1 MSTEMTRLAAG
12 GPRNHFSCRGRY
24 WAISGLRTV
33 TGPDDPRP
41 PRILI
46 GGGARGV
53 GLACAERYAAGAEL
67 VLCDIDGTALTRAAE
82 RFGAFGRFCDA
93 IEDNSVAI
101 LAGDR
106 GEISS
111 IDVLINAAG
120 RGYVRALGMM
130 RMTRAFMPLLRR
142 ASGRRMLVNIAPAGG
157 FVSSDGMFPYASSR
171 SAFERLTEAI
181 AEQTRGTSIEVV
193 NVTPKLLR
201 GRLARDCPT
210 NRLYEL
216 QRVDEQCTADYV
228 ADAVLSAPG
237 EGSRRCPRG
246 QCGTSRSG

>member
-1 MSTEMTRLAAG
+1 MITQSDQA
-12 GPRNHFSCRGRY
+12 
-24 WAISGLRTV
+24 
-33 TGPDDPRP
+33 RP

-46 GGGARGV
+46 SGGGGGV
-53 GLACAERYAAGAEL
+53 GLACAEALSAAGAEL
-67 VLCDIDGTALTRAAE
+67 LLCDIDGMALTQTAE
-82 RFGAFGRFCDA
+82 RLHAFARFCDA

-101 LAGDR
+101 LAA
-106 GEISS
+106 EIAEKFSS

-201 GRLARDCPT
+201 GGLANDCPT
-210 NRLYEL
+210 SRLYQL

-228 ADAVLSAPG
+228 ADVVVSAPATAA
-237 EGSRRCPRG
+237 RRCPPG

>member
-1 MSTEMTRLAAG
+1 M
-12 GPRNHFSCRGRY
+12 
-24 WAISGLRTV
+24 
-33 TGPDDPRP
+33 
-41 PRILI
+41 
-46 GGGARGV
+46 
-53 GLACAERYAAGAEL
+53 GLACADSLAGRGAEL
-67 VLCDIDGTALTRAAE
+67 VLCDIDGIALTRAAE

-101 LAGDR
+101 LAA
-106 GEISS
+106 EIAEKFSS

-142 ASGRRMLVNIAPAGG
+142 ARGRRMLVNIAPAGG

-193 NVTPKLLR
+193 NLKPKLLR
-201 GRLARDCPT
+201 GRLASDCPT

-216 QRVDEQCTADYV
+216 QRVDEECTADQV
-228 ADAVLSAPG
+228 AALILAAPG
-237 EGSRRCPRG
+237 MASRKSPPDEGRNSSQG
-246 QCGTSRSG
+246 

>member
-1 MSTEMTRLAAG
+1 
-12 GPRNHFSCRGRY
+12 
-24 WAISGLRTV
+24 V
-33 TGPDDPRP
+33 TPVDDARP

-46 GGGARGV
+46 SGGAAGV
-53 GLACAERYAAGAEL
+53 GLVCAQALSAAGAEL
-67 VLCDIDGTALTRAAE
+67 LLCDIEGTALTQTAE
-82 RFGAFGRFCDA
+82 RLHAFARFCDA

-101 LAGDR
+101 LAT
-106 GEISS
+106 EIAEKFGS

-181 AEQTRGTSIEVV
+181 AEQTRGTSIEVL

-201 GRLARDCPT
+201 GSLANDCPT
-210 NRLYEL
+210 NRLYHL
-216 QRVDEQCTADYV
+216 QRVDEQCTADQV
-228 ADAVLSAPG
+228 ADLILSPPRTA
-237 EGSRRCPRG
+237 RRCPPDRG
-246 QCGTSRSG
+246 RTSSPG

>member
-1 MSTEMTRLAAG
+1 MMTRSDEA
-12 GPRNHFSCRGRY
+12 
-24 WAISGLRTV
+24 
-33 TGPDDPRP
+33 RP

-46 GGGARGV
+46 SGGGGGV
-53 GLACAERYAAGAEL
+53 GLACAEALSAAGAEL
-67 VLCDIDGTALTRAAE
+67 LLCDIEGTALTQTAE
-82 RFGAFGRFCDA
+82 RLHRFARFCDA

-101 LAGDR
+101 LAA
-106 GEISS
+106 EIAEKFTS

-142 ASGRRMLVNIAPAGG
+142 ASGRRMLVNIAPADG

-181 AEQTRGTSIEVV
+181 AEQTRGTSIEVI

-201 GRLARDCPT
+201 GPLATDCAT
-210 NRLYEL
+210 NRLYQL
-216 QRVDEQCTADYV
+216 QRVDEQCTGNHVTDLI
-228 ADAVLSAPG
+228 LSARG
-237 EGSRRCPRG
+237 NSRRCPPDEGR
-246 QCGTSRSG
+246 TSRQG

>member
-1 MSTEMTRLAAG
+1 M
-12 GPRNHFSCRGRY
+12 
-24 WAISGLRTV
+24 V
-33 TGPDDPRP
+33 TQLPSSRP

-46 GGGARGV
+46 SGGAAGV
-53 GLACAERYAAGAEL
+53 GLACAEALRAAGAEL
-67 VLCDIDGTALTRAAE
+67 LLCDIEGTELTQTAE
-82 RFGAFGRFCDA
+82 RLHAFARFCDA

-101 LAGDR
+101 LAA
-106 GEISS
+106 EIAEKFSS

-181 AEQTRGTSIEVV
+181 AEQTRGTSIEVI

-201 GRLARDCPT
+201 GSLANDCPT
-210 NRLYEL
+210 NRLYQL
-216 QRVDEQCTADYV
+216 QRVDEHCTAEYV
-228 ADAVLSAPG
+228 ADAVLSG
-237 EGSRRCPRG
+237 GGTGSRRCAPG
-246 QCGTSRSG
+246 QCGSSRSG

>member
-1 MSTEMTRLAAG
+1 MTRPDGARR
-12 GPRNHFSCRGRY
+12 PRVL
-24 WAISGLRTV
+24 ISG
-33 TGPDDPRP
+33 
-41 PRILI
+41 
-46 GGGARGV
+46 GGGGV
-53 GLACAERYAAGAEL
+53 GLACAEALDAAGAEL
-67 VLCDIDGTALTRAAE
+67 LLCDIDGTALSQTADRLNGFA
-82 RFGAFGRFCDA
+82 RFCDA

-101 LAGDR
+101 LAA
-106 GEISS
+106 EIAEKFSS

-181 AEQTRGTSIEVV
+181 AEQIRGTSIEAV

-201 GRLARDCPT
+201 GSLVNDCPT
-210 NRLYEL
+210 NRLYQL

-228 ADAVLSAPG
+228 VDLVLSAPG
-237 EGSRRCPRG
+237 EASRKCPPDGKR
-246 QCGTSRSG
+246 TSRSG

>member
-1 MSTEMTRLAAG
+1 LRPCAIPVLRIVTR
-12 GPRNHFSCRGRY
+12 
-24 WAISGLRTV
+24 
-33 TGPDDPRP
+33 PDQARR

-46 GGGARGV
+46 SGAGGGV
-53 GLACAERYAAGAEL
+53 GLACAEALSAAGAEL
-67 VLCDIDGTALTRAAE
+67 LLCDIEGIALTRTAE
-82 RFGAFGRFCDA
+82 RLRGFARFCDA

-101 LAGDR
+101 LAA
-106 GEISS
+106 EIAEKYSS

-142 ASGRRMLVNIAPAGG
+142 SSGRRMLVNIAPAGG

-201 GRLARDCPT
+201 GSLANDCPT
-210 NRLYEL
+210 NRLYQL
-216 QRVDEQCTADYV
+216 QRVDEQCTADHV
-228 ADAVLSAPG
+228 AHAVLSAPG
-237 EGSRRCPRG
+237 TTTLKCPPDRG
-246 QCGTSRSG
+246 RTSSPR

>member
-1 MSTEMTRLAAG
+1 LRLGAIPVLRIVTRADHA
-12 GPRNHFSCRGRY
+12 RR
-24 WAISGLRTV
+24 
-33 TGPDDPRP
+33 

-46 GGGARGV
+46 SGGGGGV
-53 GLACAERYAAGAEL
+53 GLACAEALSAAGAEL
-67 VLCDIDGTALTRAAE
+67 LLCDIEGIALTRTAE
-82 RFGAFGRFCDA
+82 RLRGFARFCDA

-101 LAGDR
+101 LAA
-106 GEISS
+106 EIEKYSS

-142 ASGRRMLVNIAPAGG
+142 SSGRRMLVNIAPAGG

-201 GRLARDCPT
+201 GSLANDCPT
-210 NRLYEL
+210 NRLYQL
-216 QRVDEQCTADYV
+216 QRVDEQCTADHV
-228 ADAVLSAPG
+228 AHAVLSAPG
-237 EGSRRCPRG
+237 TTTLKCPPDRG
-246 QCGTSRSG
+246 RTSSPG